1 MNVQNRICSK
11 FLKEVPLVL
20 QRGAEQR
27 RSRRAGRHQA
37 AQQLGGRHAFAPGVF
52 PGATRMRKTEGSPLS
67 ENLQGR
73 QIIKHRTTIVFIGKA
88 QEAGQ
93 ACNRVILVQGSAF
106 RGRDAKT
113 ES

>member
-1 MNVQNRICSK
+1 MNVQNRTYSK

-27 RSRRAGRHQA
+27 HSCRAGRHRA
-37 AQQLGGRHAFAPGVF
+37 AQRLGGRHSFAPGVF
-52 PGATRMRKTEGSPLS
+52 PGAARMRKTEGSLLS

-73 QIIKHRTTIVFIGKA
+73 EITKHRTTIIFIAKA
-88 QEAGQ
+88 QDAGKV
-93 ACNRVILVQGSAF
+93 CNRVIFGQGSAS

-113 ES
+113 EP